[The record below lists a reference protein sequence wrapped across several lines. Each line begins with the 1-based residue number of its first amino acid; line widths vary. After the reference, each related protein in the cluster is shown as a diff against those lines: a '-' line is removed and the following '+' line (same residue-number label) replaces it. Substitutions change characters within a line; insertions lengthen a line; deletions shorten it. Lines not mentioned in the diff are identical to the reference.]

1 MKATKLMKTS
11 PSVISFAA
19 IGGKKENEGPL
30 GDYFDKIN
38 DDPYLSTDSFEKGE
52 SQLQKQAVL
61 HALDKAALSPEDIDV
76 LFGGDLLNQCVGR
89 SEERRVGKECRSR
102 WSPYH

>member
-38 DDPYLSTDSFEKGE
+38 DDPYLSTDSFEHFYEITK
-52 SQLQKQAVL
+52 
-61 HALDKAALSPEDIDV
+61 
-76 LFGGDLLNQCVGR
+76 
-89 SEERRVGKECRSR
+89 
-102 WSPYH
+102 

>member
-38 DDPYLSTDSFEKGE
+38 DDPYLKRAKVSFK
-52 SQLQKQAVL
+52 SRQCFTLWIKPP
-61 HALDKAALSPEDIDV
+61 SPPRI
-76 LFGGDLLNQCVGR
+76 
-89 SEERRVGKECRSR
+89 
-102 WSPYH
+102 

>member
-30 GDYFDKIN
+30 GDYFDKITIPIYPQIALKRAKVSFKSRQCFTLWIKP
-38 DDPYLSTDSFEKGE
+38 PY
-52 SQLQKQAVL
+52 
-61 HALDKAALSPEDIDV
+61 PPRI
-76 LFGGDLLNQCVGR
+76 
-89 SEERRVGKECRSR
+89 
-102 WSPYH
+102 